1 MVIAGDGLVL
11 ADAPIELDVKFAKL
25 VPSLSENFKVL
36 RFAARRSQNF
46 KSSSMNG
53 RCQVLGTSS
62 GTSMMGASWPQKL
75 VPCFV
80 GRLGTQSLADRVPAS
95 AIATIARPLPG

>member
-62 GTSMMGASWPQKL
+62 GTSMMGASWPQKP
-75 VPCFV
+75 VPCLLD
-80 GRLGTQSLADRVPAS
+80 GSVPS
-95 AIATIARPLPG
+95 PSQIEFLRRQ